1 MIEAA
6 FRAAC
11 EEEIRA
17 LKPGNVHSWAD
28 GHGMTTRDFLR
39 SAEAAAGPLCAT
51 GSGLGRRV
59 LAAVRATQVA
69 VGQNTNLGIVL
80 LCAPLAMAAEAG
92 GHLRAEVRQVIG
104 AAGVADTAL
113 VFQAIVLAAPGGL
126 GSAARHDVHA
136 PATVPLLEAMAE
148 AEARDRIAGEYV
160 TGFAEVFETG
170 LPAHAQALERWGD
183 RDWAAVAVYLRFLA
197 SGPDSHVVRK
207 LGPTI
212 AKEVRRAAGEME
224 GALLAH
230 NDPEAAVP
238 ALLAWDGDLKR
249 RGINPGTCADLTV
262 ATIFAGRLLD
272 RLARAG

>member
-1 MIEAA
+1 VIEAA

-17 LKPGNVHSWAD
+17 LKPGNVHVWAD
-28 GHGMTTRDFLR
+28 GHRMTGGDFLR
-39 SAEAAAGPLCAT
+39 SAEAAAEPLCAT
-51 GSGLGRRV
+51 GTGLGRRV
-59 LAAVRATQVA
+59 LGAVQATRAA

-92 GHLRAEVRQVIG
+92 RDVRAWVRRVIA

-126 GSAARHDVHA
+126 GSATRHDVHA

-148 AEARDRIAGEYV
+148 AAPRDRIAREYV
-160 TGFAEVFETG
+160 TGFAEVFGTG
-170 LPAHAQALERWGD
+170 LPAYAQAMERWGD
-183 RDWAAVAVYLRFLA
+183 REWAAVAAYVRFLA
-197 SGPDSHVVRK
+197 SGPDSHVTRK
-207 LGPTI
+207 LGGVV
-212 AKEVRRAAGEME
+212 AEEVWRAAGEVE
-224 GALLAH
+224 RAFLAH
-230 NDPEAAVP
+230 DDPGAVAP
-238 ALLAWDGDLKR
+238 ALLAWDGDLKQ

-272 RLARAG
+272 CLARAG